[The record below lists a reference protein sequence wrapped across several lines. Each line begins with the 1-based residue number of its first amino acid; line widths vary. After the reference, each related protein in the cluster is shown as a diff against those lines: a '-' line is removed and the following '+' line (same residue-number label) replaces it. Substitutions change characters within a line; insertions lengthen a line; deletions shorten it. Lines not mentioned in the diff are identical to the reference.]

1 MKENNFKVLINT
13 SKIKK
18 NNIRLSNEK
27 KKRNISSS
35 NNNNHHLNTNNYI
48 NKNTNFDLSHQNLNR
63 NSEKNTL
70 QFSNRST
77 KEIRKVHHYKK
88 NTELIPNRENIKGR
102 YNINCSNIKGEL
114 KTDCSLRK
122 NRNLNLTNNSKYKN
136 NSKDEF
142 DFLNDNTNFQIFE
155 DKQIINILLYF
166 IKFIQKE
173 FERKIKEIIV
183 DKINTIIKL
192 KNENKFLIEQNNN
205 LKISYLQLIYAFKKY
220 EEEEKENRI
229 KEIKIFNQFINENIY
244 LRKALSNTSDINLS
258 TLLKIKNEVDFNKE
272 IFNKQI
278 TKEII
283 NINEEKEENKL
294 ENNPFNLLNQ
304 EDLNSNIN
312 HKRQKTYF
320 NLIDLEK
327 ENKEINISI
336 SSSNTIVENAKEDIL
351 GDTLKEMTNYN
362 KSLKRNNNSK
372 KNIMEKEKEKEETKK
387 KEGSINL
394 NLSNK
399 KQPQLY
405 YRTPK
410 EKQKIEFTK

>member
-1 MKENNFKVLINT
+1 MNEKYIKALMIA
-13 SKIKK
+13 SKIPKK
-18 NNIRLSNEK
+18 SIRLSNDKNK
-27 KKRNISSS
+27 KLVSASYS
-35 NNNNHHLNTNNYI
+35 NNININNILF
-48 NKNTNFDLSHQNLNR
+48 KNLDLSHQNFNKNSDR
-63 NSEKNTL
+63 NSL

-77 KEIRKVHHYKK
+77 KEMRKVVHHNKK
-88 NTELIPNRENIKGR
+88 YSEIVPNREYIRNK
-102 YNINCSNIKGEL
+102 YNFIGTNPNNEDKINF
-114 KTDCSLRK
+114 SLRK
-122 NRNLNLTNNSKYKN
+122 YKYNLNLTNNSKYKN

-192 KNENKFLIEQNNN
+192 KSENKFLIEQNNN

-258 TLLKIKNEVDFNKE
+258 TLLKIKNELDFNKE

-294 ENNPFNLLNQ
+294 ENNPFNLSNQ
-304 EDLNSNIN
+304 EDLNSNIY

>member
-1 MKENNFKVLINT
+1 M
-13 SKIKK
+13 
-18 NNIRLSNEK
+18 
-27 KKRNISSS
+27 
-35 NNNNHHLNTNNYI
+35 
-48 NKNTNFDLSHQNLNR
+48 
-63 NSEKNTL
+63 
-70 QFSNRST
+70 
-77 KEIRKVHHYKK
+77 RKVVYHNKK
-88 NTELIPNRENIKGR
+88 YSEIVPNREYIRNK
-102 YNINCSNIKGEL
+102 YNFIGTNPNNEDKINF
-114 KTDCSLRK
+114 SLRK
-122 NRNLNLTNNSKYKN
+122 YKYNLNLTNNSKYKN

-173 FERKIKEIIV
+173 FERKIKEIIL

-192 KNENKFLIEQNNN
+192 KSENKFLIEQNNN

-244 LRKALSNTSDINLS
+244 LRKALSNTSDINFS
-258 TLLKIKNEVDFNKE
+258 TLLKIKNEIDFNKD

-294 ENNPFNLLNQ
+294 ENNPFNLSNQ
-304 EDLNSNIN
+304 EDLNSNIY

-387 KEGSINL
+387 KEVSINL

>member
-1 MKENNFKVLINT
+1 MIA
-13 SKIKK
+13 SKIPKK
-18 NNIRLSNEK
+18 SIRLSNDKNK
-27 KKRNISSS
+27 KLVSASYS
-35 NNNNHHLNTNNYI
+35 NNININNILF
-48 NKNTNFDLSHQNLNR
+48 KNLDLSHQNFNKNSDR
-63 NSEKNTL
+63 NSL

-77 KEIRKVHHYKK
+77 KEMRKVVHHNKK
-88 NTELIPNRENIKGR
+88 YSEIVPNREYIRNK
-102 YNINCSNIKGEL
+102 YNFIGTNPNNEDKINF
-114 KTDCSLRK
+114 SLRK
-122 NRNLNLTNNSKYKN
+122 YKYNLNLTNNSKYKN

-173 FERKIKEIIV
+173 FERKIKEIIL

-192 KNENKFLIEQNNN
+192 KSENKFLIEQNNN

-244 LRKALSNTSDINLS
+244 LRKALSNTLDINLS
-258 TLLKIKNEVDFNKE
+258 ALLKIKNEVDFNKE

-372 KNIMEKEKEKEETKK
+372 KNIMENEKEKEETKK
-387 KEGSINL
+387 KEVSINL